1 LTCSN
6 RDVSSWTLKE
16 NHWPKTCYLRSSTPI
31 LYPKRWMMTFYL
43 TTIVAFSIPINLCRI
58 YWSVKKSHHRILSKL
73 HCLCRRKRLCKMQ
86 MYIILRY
93 GRSLLRRLL
102 IRKGKMIK
110 VIEGIRPVFLKEYPK
125 TSLKSNTNK
134 KQKQG

>member
-1 LTCSN
+1 
-6 RDVSSWTLKE
+6 
-16 NHWPKTCYLRSSTPI
+16 
-31 LYPKRWMMTFYL
+31 
-43 TTIVAFSIPINLCRI
+43 
-58 YWSVKKSHHRILSKL
+58 
-73 HCLCRRKRLCKMQ
+73 MQ

-93 GRSLLRRLL
+93 GRSLLRRLS